1 MKKVI
6 VIINEQHQL
15 LVNQVRILNNSY
27 GMNNWECLKV
37 PADGWSLEKIK
48 RKIKKLKGNIII
60 FASPIPAMIKFAMLA
75 GIEVR
80 IFHNDN
86 REKVELPNGKIIS
99 RVAQEGWQLV

>member
-1 MKKVI
+1 MRKAI
-6 VIINEQHQL
+6 VIINEQHKL
-15 LVNQVRILNNSY
+15 LPEQKEILNTNY
-27 GMNNWECLKV
+27 KDNRECLNV
-37 PADGWSLEKIK
+37 SADGWNLEEIK
-48 RKIKKLKGNIII
+48 SKVEELKGNIII
-60 FASPIPAMIKFAMLA
+60 FASPIPAMIKFVMLT

>member
-1 MKKVI
+1 MRKAI
-6 VIINEQHQL
+6 VIINEQHKL
-15 LVNQVRILNNSY
+15 LLEQEEILNKNY
-27 GMNNWECLKV
+27 RNNWECLKV
-37 PADGWSLEKIK
+37 PADGWNLEEIK
-48 RKIKKLKGNIII
+48 NKVKELKGNIII